1 MLRTD
6 QEEWTVMVIVESWMR
21 AAMLIGLVSSPDG
34 QGLTNT
40 RLALPNTN
48 WTAVLA
54 VVLVTVVQDSFSIC
68 SA

>member
-1 MLRTD
+1 
-6 QEEWTVMVIVESWMR
+6 MVIVESWVR
-21 AAMLIGLVSSPDG
+21 AVILIGLVSSPDG

-40 RLALPNTN
+40 RLAFPNTN

-54 VVLVTVVQDSFSIC
+54 VVLVTVVQDSFSTC